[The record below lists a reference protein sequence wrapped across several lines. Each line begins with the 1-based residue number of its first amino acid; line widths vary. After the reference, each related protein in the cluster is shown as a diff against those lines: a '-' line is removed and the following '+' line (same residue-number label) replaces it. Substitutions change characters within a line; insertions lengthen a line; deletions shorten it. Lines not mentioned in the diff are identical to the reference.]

1 MTHEYSELLEQTA
14 FEMVVQAFEDY
25 HITAA
30 VVFRHEADL
39 PQDRAEDLTREAL
52 ESMRLPQVNER
63 LYGKVDYK
71 KAIYVFLPKAVPV
84 ALMVDSKAEKAN
96 GDRTATL
103 QMSQTSMRVKLKSGN
118 KLVDKAGRLPSTIEC
133 RGLTLYV
140 VTIVVKYV
148 YDEWNDNHI
157 LTKLILACIPNI
169 ELQQTYNPNAQ
180 DTIWLAGKDSPK
192 RNEDFRIR
200 LSFERLSQKAAW
212 RVRTI
217 NIAH

>member
-1 MTHEYSELLEQTA
+1 MTHGHSELLEQTA

-25 HITAA
+25 QVTAA
-30 VVFRHEADL
+30 VVFRHETDL

-103 QMSQTSMRVKLKSGN
+103 QMSQTSMHVKLKSGN
-118 KLVDKAGRLPSTIEC
+118 NLVDKTGKLPSTIES
-133 RGLTLYV
+133 RGLKLYV

-148 YDEWNDNHI
+148 YEEWNGDLI

-169 ELQQTYNPNAQ
+169 ELQQKYNPNAQ

-217 NIAH
+217 NIPN